1 MLGQTSKTPL
11 SNCLRLGLVDHT
23 GLGLKPMFSVSV
35 QRFTIGNFP
44 YVPGHFPGSL
54 QFSTA
59 ILFVIPRITYFLTIG
74 KKLHERIEKR
84 NIILKILQFQYFS
97 SDLWKNNFFASIIIG
112 THFSRLYVFACQK
125 SKCRV
130 ININSNIICTIFYVP
145 IYGSYLS

>member
-84 NIILKILQFQYFS
+84 NIILKILVPIFFIRPMEKQFFRFNNYWDTFFS
-97 SDLWKNNFFASIIIG
+97 SIRICL
-112 THFSRLYVFACQK
+112 
-125 SKCRV
+125 SKE
-130 ININSNIICTIFYVP
+130 
-145 IYGSYLS
+145 